1 MRNGSVDGSRSRKLK
16 AIDPEDLFGPFGR
29 GALDELKRV
38 TGSSKMTGNRG
49 GPRPSTWR
57 QTAKYKVLHF
67 PPMVQPVLED
77 ALRLPVAE
85 RIELVQ
91 AIWDSVVAES
101 SAVPVTDE
109 QRIELDRR
117 LADAEA
123 NPADERPWSEVRAS
137 LERSR

>member
-1 MRNGSVDGSRSRKLK
+1 
-16 AIDPEDLFGPFGR
+16 
-29 GALDELKRV
+29 
-38 TGSSKMTGNRG
+38 
-49 GPRPSTWR
+49 
-57 QTAKYKVLHF
+57 
-67 PPMVQPVLED
+67 MVQPVLED

-91 AIWDSVVAES
+91 AIWDSVVAQS
-101 SAVPVTDE
+101 STVPVTDE

-123 NPADERPWSEVRAS
+123 NPSDERPWSEVRAS

>member
-1 MRNGSVDGSRSRKLK
+1 
-16 AIDPEDLFGPFGR
+16 
-29 GALDELKRV
+29 
-38 TGSSKMTGNRG
+38 MTR
-49 GPRPSTWR
+49 
-57 QTAKYKVLHF
+57 
-67 PPMVQPVLED
+67 PVLED

-101 SAVPVTDE
+101 PAVPVTPE
-109 QRIELDRR
+109 QRAELDRR

-123 NPADERPWSEVRAS
+123 DPSNERPWSEVRAS

>member
-1 MRNGSVDGSRSRKLK
+1 
-16 AIDPEDLFGPFGR
+16 
-29 GALDELKRV
+29 
-38 TGSSKMTGNRG
+38 MTR
-49 GPRPSTWR
+49 
-57 QTAKYKVLHF
+57 
-67 PPMVQPVLED
+67 PVLED

-101 SAVPVTDE
+101 AAVPVTRE
-109 QRIELDRR
+109 QRAELDRR

-123 NPADERPWSEVRAS
+123 NPSNERPWSEVRAS

>member
-1 MRNGSVDGSRSRKLK
+1 MSRLTEHGYNS
-16 AIDPEDLFGPFGR
+16 
-29 GALDELKRV
+29 
-38 TGSSKMTGNRG
+38 
-49 GPRPSTWR
+49 
-57 QTAKYKVLHF
+57 
-67 PPMVQPVLED
+67 PMVRPVLED

-109 QRIELDRR
+109 QRTELDRR

-123 NPADERPWSEVRAS
+123 NPSDERPWSEVRDS